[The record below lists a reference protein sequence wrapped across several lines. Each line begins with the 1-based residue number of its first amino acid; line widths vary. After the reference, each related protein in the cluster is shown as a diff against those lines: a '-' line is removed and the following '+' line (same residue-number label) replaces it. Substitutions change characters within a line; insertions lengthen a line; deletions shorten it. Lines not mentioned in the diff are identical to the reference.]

1 MRSLEHLVLD
11 YPMNLGNKFLVAF
24 IAVFELFLELVLVEL
39 PSDYLIFLG
48 GKVILKSYK
57 SLAKLLGNV
66 RDLICG

>member
-1 MRSLEHLVLD
+1 
-11 YPMNLGNKFLVAF
+11 MNLGNKFLVAF

-39 PSDYLIFLG
+39 PSDNLIFLG

-57 SLAKLLGNV
+57 SLAKLLGSV